1 MATECIAAISALR
14 ERIGVARR
22 SGARIGCV
30 PTMGALHAGHK
41 ALLDAAR
48 PCCDLL
54 VATLFVNPL
63 QFDRQDDLLGYPRNL
78 ETDLRVC
85 SRHGADILFAP
96 RRDDMYPRPPTI
108 TLNIEGL
115 AAGLCGAHRPGH
127 FQGVAT
133 VVLKLLNIVQ
143 PDIAW
148 FGEKDFQQ
156 LAIVRRVVE
165 DTNLPVRIESV
176 ETVREPDGLAVS
188 SRNVHLTPEERRAA
202 PLLARSLRDAQQ
214 AIERG
219 ESDAEALRERGRELF
234 DGEPLLRLE
243 YFEIVD
249 PHTLESVNRVAG
261 PVRIAAAAY
270 AGSTRLIDNFPACPP
285 EAR

>member
-14 ERIGVARR
+14 ERIGAARR
-22 SGARIGCV
+22 SGLRIGCV
-30 PTMGALHAGHK
+30 PTMGALHAGHT

-48 PCCDLL
+48 HCCDLL

-96 RRDDMYPRPPTI
+96 RRDDMYPRSPTI

-115 AAGLCGAHRPGH
+115 ADGLCGAHRPGH

-156 LAIVRRVVE
+156 LVIVRRLVA

-188 SRNVHLTPEERRAA
+188 SRNVHLAPDERAAA
-202 PLLARSLRDAQQ
+202 PLLAQSLRNAQL
-214 AIERG
+214 AIKRG
-219 ESDAEALRERGRELF
+219 ETDARALCQRGRELF
-234 DGEPLLRLE
+234 NSEPLLRLE

-249 PHTLESVNRVAG
+249 PDTLESVDRVTG
-261 PVRIAAAAY
+261 PVRIVGAAH
-270 AGSTRLIDNFPACPP
+270 AGPTRLIDNLPASPP

>member
-1 MATECIAAISALR
+1 MATECIAAVAALR
-14 ERIGVARR
+14 ERIGAARR
-22 SGARIGCV
+22 SGLRVGCV
-30 PTMGALHAGHK
+30 PTMGALHAGHT

-48 PCCDLL
+48 QRSDLL

-63 QFDRQDDLLGYPRNL
+63 QFDRQDDLASYPSNI
-78 ETDLRVC
+78 ETDLRIC

-96 RRDDMYPRPPTI
+96 QREAMYPRAPAI
-108 TLNIEGL
+108 TLNIESL
-115 AAGLCGAHRPGH
+115 ADRLCGAYRPGH

-143 PDIAW
+143 PDTAW

-156 LAIVRRVVE
+156 LVIVRKIVE

-188 SRNVHLTPEERRAA
+188 SRNVHLTPEERAAA
-202 PLLARSLRDAQQ
+202 PLLARSLRNAQQ
-214 AIERG
+214 AIQRG
-219 ESDAEALRERGRELF
+219 ETDSKVLCVEARETF
-234 DGEPLLRLE
+234 TGEPSLRLE

-249 PHTLESVNRVAG
+249 PETLESVHRVTR
-261 PVRIAAAAY
+261 PVRVMGAAY
-270 AGSTRLIDNFPACPP
+270 AGTTRLIDNLPACPP
-285 EAR
+285 KAR

>member
-14 ERIGVARR
+14 ERIGDARR
-22 SGARIGCV
+22 SGLRIGCV
-30 PTMGALHAGHK
+30 PTMGALHAGHT

-63 QFDRQDDLLGYPRNL
+63 QFDRQDDLRDYPRDL

-96 RRDDMYPRPPTI
+96 RRDDMYPRSPTI

-115 AAGLCGAHRPGH
+115 ADGLCGAHRPGH

-156 LAIVRRVVE
+156 LVIVRRIVA

-188 SRNVHLTPEERRAA
+188 SRNVHLAPDERAAA
-202 PLLARSLRDAQQ
+202 PLLAQSLRNAQR
-214 AIERG
+214 AIKRG
-219 ESDAEALRERGRELF
+219 ETDARALCQRGRELF
-234 DGEPLLRLE
+234 NSEPLLRLE
-243 YFEIVD
+243 YFEIVNPD
-249 PHTLESVNRVAG
+249 TLAAVDRVTG
-261 PVRIAAAAY
+261 PVRIVGAAH
-270 AGSTRLIDNFPACPP
+270 AGATRLIDNFPAWPP

>member
-14 ERIGVARR
+14 ERVGDARR
-22 SGARIGCV
+22 SGLRIGCV
-30 PTMGALHAGHK
+30 PTMGALHAGHT

-48 PCCDLL
+48 PWCDLL

-63 QFDRQDDLLGYPRNL
+63 QFDQQGDLLSYPRDL
-78 ETDLRVC
+78 ETDRRVC

-96 RRDDMYPRPPTI
+96 RGEDMYPRSPAI
-108 TLNIEGL
+108 TLHIEGL
-115 AAGLCGAHRPGH
+115 ADGLCGAHRPGH

-156 LAIVRRVVE
+156 LVIVRRIVE

-176 ETVREPDGLAVS
+176 ATVREPDGLAVS
-188 SRNVHLTPEERRAA
+188 SRNVHLAPEERAAA
-202 PLLARSLRDAQQ
+202 PLLARSLRDAQLAVQ
-214 AIERG
+214 RG
-219 ESDAEALRERGRELF
+219 ESDARALCERARELF
-234 DGEPLLRLE
+234 NREPLLRLE
-243 YFEIVD
+243 YFEIVN
-249 PHTLESVNRVAG
+249 PETLESVARVTG
-261 PVRIAAAAY
+261 PVRIVGAAY
-270 AGSTRLIDNFPACPP
+270 AGSTRLIDNFPARPP

>member
-1 MATECIAAISALR
+1 MATECIAAIAALR
-14 ERIGVARR
+14 ERVGDARR
-22 SGARIGCV
+22 SGLRIGCV
-30 PTMGALHAGHK
+30 PTMGALHAGHT

-63 QFDRQDDLLGYPRNL
+63 QFDQQGDLLSYPGDL

-96 RRDDMYPRPPTI
+96 RGDDMYPRSPAI

-115 AAGLCGAHRPGH
+115 ADGLCGAHRPGH

-143 PDIAW
+143 PDVAW

-156 LAIVRRVVE
+156 LVIVRRIVE

-176 ETVREPDGLAVS
+176 ATVREQDGLAVS
-188 SRNVHLTPEERRAA
+188 SRNVHLAPEERAAA
-202 PLLARSLRDAQQ
+202 PLLARSLRDAQL
-214 AIERG
+214 AIQRG
-219 ESDAEALRERGRELF
+219 ESAARALCERARELF
-234 DGEPLLRLE
+234 TREPLLRLE

-249 PHTLESVNRVAG
+249 PETLESVDQVTG
-261 PVRIAAAAY
+261 PVRIVGAAY
-270 AGSTRLIDNFPACPP
+270 AGSTRLIDNFQACPP

>member
-14 ERIGVARR
+14 ERVGDARR
-22 SGARIGCV
+22 SGLRIGCV
-30 PTMGALHAGHK
+30 PTMGALHAGHT

-63 QFDRQDDLLGYPRNL
+63 QFDQQGDLLSYPRDL
-78 ETDLRVC
+78 ETDRRVC

-96 RRDDMYPRPPTI
+96 RGDDMYPRPPAI
-108 TLNIEGL
+108 TLHIEGL
-115 AAGLCGAHRPGH
+115 ADSLCGAHRPGH

-133 VVLKLLNIVQ
+133 VVVKLLNIVQ
-143 PDIAW
+143 PDVAW

-156 LAIVRRVVE
+156 LVIVRRIVE

-176 ETVREPDGLAVS
+176 ATVREPDGLAVS
-188 SRNVHLTPEERRAA
+188 SRNVHLAPEERAAA
-202 PLLARSLRDAQQ
+202 PLLARSLRDAQLAVQ
-214 AIERG
+214 RG
-219 ESDAEALRERGRELF
+219 ESDARALCERARELF
-234 DGEPLLRLE
+234 NREPPLRLE
-243 YFEIVD
+243 YFEIVN
-249 PHTLESVNRVAG
+249 PETLESVDRVTG
-261 PVRIAAAAY
+261 PVRIVGAAY

>member
-1 MATECIAAISALR
+1 MATECIAGIPALR
-14 ERIGVARR
+14 ERIGEARR
-22 SGARIGCV
+22 SGSRIGCV

-85 SRHGADILFAP
+85 SRHGVDVLFAP
-96 RRDDMYPRPPTI
+96 RRDAMYPRSPTI

-115 AAGLCGAHRPGH
+115 ADGLCGAHRPGH

-156 LAIVRRVVE
+156 LAIVRKIVE

-176 ETVREPDGLAVS
+176 GTVREPDGLAVS
-188 SRNVHLTPEERRAA
+188 SRNVRLTPEERNAA
-202 PLLARSLRDAQQ
+202 PLLARSLRDAQY

-219 ESDAEALRERGRELF
+219 ESDARALCERGRELV
-234 DGEPLLRLE
+234 GSEPLLRLE

-249 PHTLESVNRVAG
+249 PDTLASVSRVTG
-261 PVRIAAAAY
+261 PVRVAAAAY

>member
-1 MATECIAAISALR
+1 M
-14 ERIGVARR
+14 
-22 SGARIGCV
+22 
-30 PTMGALHAGHK
+30 
-41 ALLDAAR
+41 
-48 PCCDLL
+48 L

-63 QFDRQDDLLGYPRNL
+63 QFDRQDDLRNYPKSL

-85 SRHGADILFAP
+85 SRHGVDILFGP
-96 RRDDMYPRPPTI
+96 RRDAMYPRPPTI
-108 TLNIEGL
+108 TLNIKGL
-115 AAGLCGAHRPGH
+115 ADGLCGAHRPGH

-156 LAIVRRVVE
+156 LAIVRKIVE

-188 SRNVHLTPEERRAA
+188 SRNVRLTAKEREAA
-202 PLLARSLRDAQQ
+202 PLLARSLRNAQQ

-219 ESDAEALRERGRELF
+219 ESDAEALRVRGRELF
-234 DGEPLLRLE
+234 DCEPLLRLE

-249 PHTLESVNRVAG
+249 PDTLAPVSRVTG

>member
-1 MATECIAAISALR
+1 
-14 ERIGVARR
+14 
-22 SGARIGCV
+22 
-30 PTMGALHAGHK
+30 MGALHAGHK

-85 SRHGADILFAP
+85 SRHGVDVLFAP
-96 RRDDMYPRPPTI
+96 RRDAMYPRSPTI

-115 AAGLCGAHRPGH
+115 ADGLCGAHRPGH

-156 LAIVRRVVE
+156 LAIVRKIVE

-176 ETVREPDGLAVS
+176 GTVREPDGLAVS
-188 SRNVHLTPEERRAA
+188 SRNVRLTPEERNAA
-202 PLLARSLRDAQQ
+202 PLLARSLRDAQY

-219 ESDAEALRERGRELF
+219 ESDARALCERGRELV
-234 DGEPLLRLE
+234 GSEPLLRLE

-249 PHTLESVNRVAG
+249 PDTLASVSRVTG
-261 PVRIAAAAY
+261 PVRVAAAAY

>member
-1 MATECIAAISALR
+1 MATECIAGIPALR
-14 ERIGVARR
+14 ERIGEARR
-22 SGARIGCV
+22 SGSRIGCV

-85 SRHGADILFAP
+85 SRHGVDVLFAP
-96 RRDDMYPRPPTI
+96 RRDAMYPRSPTI

-115 AAGLCGAHRPGH
+115 ADGLCGAHRPGH

-156 LAIVRRVVE
+156 LAIVRKIVE

-176 ETVREPDGLAVS
+176 GTVREPDGLAVS
-188 SRNVHLTPEERRAA
+188 SRNVRLTPEERNAA
-202 PLLARSLRDAQQ
+202 PLLARSLRDAQY

-219 ESDAEALRERGRELF
+219 ESDARALCERGRELV
-234 DGEPLLRLE
+234 GSEPLLRLE

-249 PHTLESVNRVAG
+249 LDTLASVSRVTG
-261 PVRIAAAAY
+261 PVRVAAAAY